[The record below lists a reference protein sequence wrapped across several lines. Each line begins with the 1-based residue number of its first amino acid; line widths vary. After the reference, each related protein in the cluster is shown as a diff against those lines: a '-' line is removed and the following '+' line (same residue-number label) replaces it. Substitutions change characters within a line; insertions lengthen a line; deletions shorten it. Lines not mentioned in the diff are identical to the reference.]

1 MRQYLELG
9 PGPENKGSS
18 MKGDD
23 LVQIEEVIDKAQRL
37 LLEGKPEMSLAVLD
51 NLGPEGL
58 KYATV
63 RNKKGVCLVSLNK
76 MAEAEVEFRAAI
88 AIDREYSPA
97 YTNLGNIFKERG
109 DNQRAIELYER
120 AIQADPTY
128 PNAHHNLGNTLNK
141 DRNTAFY
148 GKRGHQEGQAQD
160 AFLEVL
166 LGNSRICNW
175 GSLYPNYQA
184 EVNTMR
190 RSCLCLTL

>member
-128 PNAHHNLGNTLNK
+128 PNAHHNLGVLYNSEKRFDKGIPLIK
-141 DRNTAFY
+141 TATQLSMGKGDIKK
-148 GKRGHQEGQAQD
+148 GKRKMLFWRYSWVIV
-160 AFLEVL
+160 AFAIGAAFILIT
-166 LGNSRICNW
+166 R
-175 GSLYPNYQA
+175 QK
-184 EVNTMR
+184 
-190 RSCLCLTL
+190 